1 MPYEVGLDAV
11 EELKKLVPA
20 GATMAQFALR
30 WILMDDAVTVVI
42 PGAKNKAQAE
52 ANSAAARLP
61 ALSADV
67 MAAAK
72 TGLRRRASPSMCISC
87 GERRWFCLRRLRRSP
102 LSPCGRGF
110 SALASQAA

>member
-30 WILMDDAVTVVI
+30 WILMNEAVTVVI

-52 ANSAAARLP
+52 ANSAAASLP

-72 TGLRRRASPSMCISC
+72 KVYDDAHRQACASAVVASLVLPP
-87 GERRWFCLRRLRRSP
+87 P
-102 LSPCGRGF
+102 LE
-110 SALASQAA
+110 A